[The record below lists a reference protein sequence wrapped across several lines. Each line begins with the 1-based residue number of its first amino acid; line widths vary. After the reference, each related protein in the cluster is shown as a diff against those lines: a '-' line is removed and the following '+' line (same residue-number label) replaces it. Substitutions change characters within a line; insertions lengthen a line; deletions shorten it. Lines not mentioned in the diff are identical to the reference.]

1 MSTRICFF
9 YHCFSS
15 CDLDNIEY
23 ILEKLSTREKVMSG
37 NKVYDISPEERE
49 VKEWRYT
56 RRLELRKEY
65 LKEVQDPR
73 RVDPILDRG
82 WQRFYATRV
91 QLEYIFKPTLFNT
104 LLMIAA
110 TGGLIW
116 GTAMMLK
123 TSRAN
128 KEKLYRTGQIS
139 YQDRMF
145 KFQ

>member
-1 MSTRICFF
+1 
-9 YHCFSS
+9 
-15 CDLDNIEY
+15 
-23 ILEKLSTREKVMSG
+23 MSG
-37 NKVYDISPEERE
+37 NKVYDISPDERE
-49 VKEWRYT
+49 VKEWKYA
-56 RRLELRKEY
+56 RRLELRNEY
-65 LKEVQDPR
+65 LRELQDPR

-104 LLMIAA
+104 FLMVAM

-116 GTAMMLK
+116 STAMILK
-123 TSRAN
+123 SSRAS
-128 KEKLYRTGQIS
+128 KEKLYRTGQVS